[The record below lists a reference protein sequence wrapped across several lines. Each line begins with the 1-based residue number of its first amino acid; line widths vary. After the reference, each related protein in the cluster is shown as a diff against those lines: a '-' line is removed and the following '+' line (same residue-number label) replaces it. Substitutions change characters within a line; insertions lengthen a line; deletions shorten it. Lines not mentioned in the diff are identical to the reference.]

1 MRTRIVPIGNSQGL
15 RIPKAILNA
24 CGLRGE
30 VELSIEEDKLIVE
43 PSREVRQG
51 WAAAAQH
58 MADSREDELLDPAVP
73 TEFDVDEWEW

>member
-30 VELSIEEDKLIVE
+30 VELSLEEDKLIVE

>member
-73 TEFDVDEWEW
+73 TEFDGDEWEW